1 MNMNIRPMLPA
12 ERNYTYSQSQQISMQ
27 TGCIG
32 HLRADM
38 DSNGEGFFTSWEDFR
53 KDLKTQEFKDEFDAV
68 INELRKDGNFLQNRS
83 TLSKY
88 CYSHPDS
95 SFGKDSLGN
104 EREFGVRVDT
114 DTYAYMMRLN
124 PNKGEY
130 NLYCYCYRKDWLDD
144 HIKQAERGIRFIDPH
159 YKELFRIPDGDQVRI
174 TTSDGEKMDR
184 TCRYID
190 DYHVEVGRNLYHIC
204 EFAERMEQAGNTV
217 VPLRSSLPEKCY
229 SALLDTGMIV
239 ILKRGETGYYKTDIP
254 YTDKES
260 ARQLVDEYNGK
271 LGVSKAQAE
280 AMKAGSMFGFAVPAA
295 DPKNYDENGTP
306 IRPKQKDRG
315 DAR

>member
-1 MNMNIRPMLPA
+1 MDFRVLQPA
-12 ERNYTYSQSQQISMQ
+12 ERKYTYSQNQQISMQ

-32 HLRADM
+32 HLRTDM
-38 DSNGEGFFTSWEDFR
+38 DSNGEGFFSSWDDCR
-53 KDLKTQEFKDEFDAV
+53 KDLKTQEFKDEFDTV
-68 INELRKDGNFLQNRS
+68 INELRKDGNILRNRS

-88 CYSHPDS
+88 CFS
-95 SFGKDSLGN
+95 SPESAFGND
-104 EREFGVRVDT
+104 REYGVRVDT
-114 DTYAYMMRLN
+114 EKYAYLMRLN
-124 PNKGEY
+124 PYKGEY
-130 NLYCYCYRKDWLDD
+130 NLYCYCYRRDWLD
-144 HIKQAERGIRFIDPH
+144 HHLEQTERGIRFIDPH
-159 YKELFRIPDGDQVRI
+159 YKEIFRIPDGDQMRI
-174 TTSDGEKMDR
+174 TTTDGEKLDS

-229 SALLDTGMIV
+229 STLLDTGAIV
-239 ILKRGETGYYKTDIP
+239 ILKRGETGYFKTDIP
-254 YTDKES
+254 YTSKEE

-271 LGVSKAQAE
+271 LTVSKAQQA
-280 AMKAGSMFGFAVPAA
+280 AMQTGSMFGFQVPGA
-295 DPKNYDENGTP
+295 DPKGYDETGTP